1 MSSEE
6 TREAQAARTE
16 SGPEAA
22 GAPVRAVDSVAGPF
36 RARLPRLL
44 ACVRCGED
52 RLVGRNERGGW
63 CDVCGAG
70 WP

>member
-6 TREAQAARTE
+6 TREAQAARAE
-16 SGPEAA
+16 SGPETARAA
-22 GAPVRAVDSVAGPF
+22 VRAVDSVD
-36 RARLPRLL
+36 RAVDTRLPRLL

>member
-1 MSSEE
+1 MSTQEA
-6 TREAQAARTE
+6 REAQAARAE
-16 SGPEAA
+16 SGPEEAST
-22 GAPVRAVDSVAGPF
+22 PVRAVPALAGPVGT
-36 RARLPRLL
+36 RVSRLL
-44 ACVRCGED
+44 SCVRCGED